1 MRLVN
6 ITGLKKKK
14 ANRVIGID
22 CSTQSLAYAIF
33 EGDKPVLCGEV
44 FFEGADIYER
54 LNDARRKTQ
63 ALVDTGTL
71 VGDYIGMEAAI
82 AAKSGAVTIK
92 LSYVYGAVLSVLMQ
106 NKMRVET
113 VYPITWQTYIGN
125 PNLKTHE
132 KEKLRADSP
141 GRKASWYQNEGRK
154 LRKGRTLEF
163 ARQYFT
169 IASGSDN
176 VGDAVGIA
184 LYVSEV
190 LTQR

>member
-1 MRLVN
+1 MDYSQLTKR
-6 ITGLKKKK
+6 K
-14 ANRVIGID
+14 AGRVIGID

-33 EGDKPVLCGEV
+33 DNGKAVTCGEV
-44 FFEGADIYER
+44 FFNGSDIYER

-63 ALVDTGTL
+63 ALVDTGVL
-71 VGDYIGMEAAI
+71 VGDYVGMEAAI

-106 NKMRVET
+106 NKMEVQT
-113 VYPITWQTYIGN
+113 VYPITWQTFIGN

-132 KEKLRADSP
+132 KEQLRIDHP

-154 LRKGRTLEF
+154 MRKQRTLDF
-163 ARQYFT
+163 AKQYFK
-169 IASGSDN
+169 IESNSDN

-184 LYVSEV
+184 YYTNEN
-190 LTQR
+190 LTRR

>member
-1 MRLVN
+1 MDYS
-6 ITGLKKKK
+6 TLKKKE

-33 EGDKPVLCGEV
+33 EGGKPVLCGEM
-44 FFEGADIYER
+44 FFTGADVYER

-63 ALVDTGTL
+63 ALVDSGTL

-82 AAKSGAVTIK
+82 AGKSNAVTIK
-92 LSYVYGAVLSVLMQ
+92 LSYVYGAVLAVLMQ

-125 PNLKTHE
+125 PNLKADE
-132 KEKLRADSP
+132 KAKLREDSP
-141 GRKASWYQNEGRK
+141 GRKDSWYQNEGRK
-154 LRKGRTLEF
+154 LRKARTLAF
-163 ARQYFT
+163 ARKYFT
-169 IASGSDN
+169 IPTDSDN

-184 LYVSEV
+184 FYVSEV
-190 LTQR
+190 LTRH

>member
-1 MRLVN
+1 M
-6 ITGLKKKK
+6 
-14 ANRVIGID
+14 IGID
-22 CSTQSLAYAIF
+22 ASTQSLAYAIF
-33 EGDKPVLCGEV
+33 EDDKPVLCGEV
-44 FFEGADIYER
+44 FFEGADIYTR

-63 ALVDTGTL
+63 ALVDTGVL

-92 LSYVYGAVLSVLMQ
+92 LSYVYGAILGVLMQ
-106 NKMRVET
+106 NKMEVVT

-125 PNLKTHE
+125 PLIKKDE
-132 KEKLRADSP
+132 KDQMRIDYP

-154 LRKGRTLEF
+154 RRKQRTLDF
-163 ARQYFT
+163 ARGFFA

-184 LYVSEV
+184 YYTNES
-190 LTQR
+190 LTKRA

>member
-1 MRLVN
+1 MSYANLTKR
-6 ITGLKKKK
+6 K
-14 ANRVIGID
+14 AGRVIGID

-33 EGDKPVLCGEV
+33 QDDKPVLCGEV

-63 ALVDTGTL
+63 ALVDTGVL

-106 NKMRVET
+106 NKMEVET

-125 PNLKTHE
+125 PLIKREE
-132 KEKLRADSP
+132 KEQMKIDHP
-141 GRKASWYQNEGRK
+141 DRKASWYQNEGRK
-154 LRKGRTLEF
+154 RRKQRTLDF
-163 ARQYFT
+163 AKQYFQ
-169 IASGSDN
+169 IPGDSDN

-184 LYVSEV
+184 YYTSEA
-190 LTQR
+190 LTKR